1 MVVNSRVRL
10 DRAPDPASS
19 GGGCAGPARPSM
31 ELLTC
36 VDGVPPE
43 PGSPG
48 YAKLARMGHE
58 AASKQSGPVI
68 TELLSYRLHRVANAF
83 ERGAALLFRKEFDV
97 SLGEWRA
104 LALIAS
110 GAATTTNRIARLAGI
125 DPAQMSRIITKL
137 AERGF
142 LTRSS
147 GPRNSAPLSL
157 TPEGMRTYEGLIAA
171 ARARNDAFFA
181 ALTEDEIVHLDS
193 ALEKLA
199 KVAISMERAVQAAVA
214 EEASAEA
221 RPSGVPAPR
230 TSRRRGNR
238 AAS

>member
-1 MVVNSRVRL
+1 MV
-10 DRAPDPASS
+10 D
-19 GGGCAGPARPSM
+19 
-31 ELLTC
+31 
-36 VDGVPPE
+36 
-43 PGSPG
+43 
-48 YAKLARMGHE
+48 E
-58 AASKQSGPVI
+58 AARRQTGPVI

-137 AERGF
+137 AERGYP
-142 LTRSS
+142 TRPS

-157 TPEGMRTYEGLIAA
+157 TAEGMRVYEGLIAA

-181 ALTEDEIVHLDS
+181 ALTEDEILHLDS

-199 KVAISMERAVQAAVA
+199 KVAISMERAMRAAIA
-214 EEASAEA
+214 EEALDEA
-221 RPSGVPAPR
+221 PAPAVPSPR
-230 TSRRRGNR
+230 TGKGRRTR